1 MPRSRKAGLVA
12 FVSAI
17 ALFGGATLARA
28 DDLVDAIALAY
39 QTNPTLQ
46 AQRASQRALDES
58 YVQARAELRPSVTV
72 SASVATSDTHP
83 SLVSQPVNSSG
94 ASISVTQPI
103 YSGGRAASQISAA
116 EADILAGREGLRRVE
131 QSVLQSV
138 IAAYV
143 DVRRDQQRLIIAE
156 DNVAVLR
163 RQLQEAQAR
172 FDVGEIT
179 RTDVAQSQARLAGA
193 QAQRSSAQA
202 ALAIS
207 RANYASVI
215 GQNPGE
221 LSPEPP
227 LAGLLPASVQA
238 AFDQAARDNPQV
250 RQADYAEQ
258 ASAARVAAARA
269 LNRPTFAL
277 RGSMGVSGGAAGGS
291 PFTDYTRNLSASAVA
306 SFPLFTGGVN
316 ESSVR
321 AAAERNNVDRL
332 GIESA
337 RRQATLQVAQAWNQL
352 LGARANLLANEEQVR
367 AATIAFEGTRQEAQV
382 GLRTT
387 LDVLN
392 AEQELRVA
400 QLALVDARHD
410 EYVASAGVLAAI
422 GALNVQSLAPNIP
435 VYDPQRNLN
444 RVRGAGALPWDEVVE
459 GVDRG
464 GAPAIVTRPAPTPAP
479 PLGR

>member
-1 MPRSRKAGLVA
+1 MPHRRKAGLVA
-12 FVSAI
+12 FVSAL
-17 ALFGGATLARA
+17 ALFGGASLARA

-58 YVQARAELRPSVTV
+58 YVQARAELRPTV
-72 SASVATSDTHP
+72 SASASLTSSDTHP
-83 SLVSQPVNSSG
+83 SILSQPVNSSS

-116 EADILAGREGLRRVE
+116 EADILAGREGLRRAE
-131 QSVLQSV
+131 QSVLQGV
-138 IAAYV
+138 ISAYV

-179 RTDVAQSQARLAGA
+179 RTDVAQAQARLAGA
-193 QAQRSSAQA
+193 QAQRSSTQA

-227 LAGLLPASVQA
+227 LAGLLPATVQA
-238 AFDQAARDNPQV
+238 AFDQAVRDNPQV

-269 LNRPTFAL
+269 LNRPTFGL
-277 RGSMGVSGGAAGGS
+277 RGSVGVSGGTPGGS
-291 PFTDYTRNLSASAVA
+291 PFADYSRNLTASAVA
-306 SFPLFTGGVN
+306 SFPLYTGGVN
-316 ESSVR
+316 DSALR
-321 AAAERNNVDRL
+321 AAAERNNADRL
-332 GIESA
+332 GIEIA

-410 EYVASAGVLAAI
+410 EYVASAAVLAAI
-422 GALNVQSLAPNIP
+422 GALNIQSLVPNVP
-435 VYDPQRNLN
+435 AYDPQRNFN
-444 RVRGAGALPWDEVVE
+444 AVRNSGGLPWDGLVE
-459 GVDRG
+459 GVERA
-464 GAPAIVTRPAPTPAP
+464 GAPAIVARPAPTPTP
-479 PLGR
+479 PLAH